1 MEVTDE
7 VAKAIQAEVS
17 EEQLRKVAVQEG
29 MIPLRSAGLKKAAQG
44 ITSVQEVLR
53 RTVVH
58 EDTMPAYLVN
68 PDIEE
73 YEDNDIII
81 QEGNKNDNNFYKLV
95 RGKVAVLKKGKKIAE
110 ITEPG
115 EYFGEMS
122 CLLGEARYASV
133 VAVGRCKIKRYPGE
147 KIHELIEKYPK
158 IAKRL
163 FRTMALRLQ
172 KTNNILIQLA
182 GGARSSRP
190 QVSR

>member
-7 VAKAIQAEVS
+7 VAKAIQAEVA

-29 MIPLRSAGLKKAAQG
+29 MIPLRRAGLKKAAQG

-68 PDIEE
+68 PDVEE
-73 YEDNDIII
+73 YEDGDVII

-95 RGKVAVLKKGKKIAE
+95 RGKVAILKKGKKIAE

-115 EYFGEMS
+115 EYFGEMA
-122 CLLGEARYASV
+122 CILGESRYASV
-133 VAVGRCKIKRYPGE
+133 IAVGRCKIKRYPGD
-147 KIHELIEKYPK
+147 KIHELIEKYPT
-158 IAKRL
+158 ISARL
-163 FRTMALRLQ
+163 FKTMAERLQ

-182 GGARSSRP
+182 GGGRSSRP
-190 QVSR
+190 QAAK